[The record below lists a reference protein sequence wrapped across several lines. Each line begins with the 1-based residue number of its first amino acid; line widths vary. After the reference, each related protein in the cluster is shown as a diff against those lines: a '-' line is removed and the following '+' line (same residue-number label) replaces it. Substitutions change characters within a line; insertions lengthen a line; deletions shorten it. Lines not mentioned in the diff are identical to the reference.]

1 MDMIIFLKAVLGL
14 LVSLFGFCF
23 FSDAFR
29 KRASF
34 SATPW
39 PRLLSTGFVTSL
51 LDALGI
57 GNFAQQTALFKI
69 FNMVDDRVIPG
80 TLNVGNVLPTVAEAF
95 IFMTVIS
102 VHPVTLATLVVSAS
116 LGGVLGAGV
125 VSKMSRRRVRLSMG
139 IGLLVVA
146 LIILAGLLGWV
157 PVGGEAT
164 GLAGWKLALASV
176 AIFVFGALQTIGIGF
191 YAPCMAMVYS
201 LGMHPKTAFPIM
213 MTAGAMLQTACSMRF
228 IKEDAYDPKAC
239 VALSVAGVVGVL
251 VAAYIVRSLALTTM
265 KWIVLGVVLYTSVLM
280 FLTAASKTGDS

>member
-1 MDMIIFLKAVLGL
+1 MIIFMKAALGL
-14 LVSLFGFCF
+14 LASLFGFLF

-39 PRLLSTGFVTSL
+39 PGLLSTGFGTSL

-57 GNFAQQTALFKI
+57 GNFASQTALFKI
-69 FNMVDDRVIPG
+69 FKMLDDRVMPG
-80 TLNVGNVLPTVAEAF
+80 TLNVGNALPTVAEAF

-102 VHPVTLATLVVSAS
+102 VQPLTLGTLVVSAS
-116 LGGVLGAGV
+116 VGGVLGAGV
-125 VSKMSRRRVRLSMG
+125 VSRMSRRRVRLGMG
-139 IGLLVVA
+139 TGLLVVA

-164 GLAGWKLALASV
+164 SLAGWKLALAAA

-201 LGMHPKTAFPIM
+201 LGMNPKTAFPIM
-213 MTAGAMLQTACSMRF
+213 MTAGAMLQAACSMRF
-228 IKEDAYDPKAC
+228 VKEDAYDPKAC

-251 VAAYIVRSLALTTM
+251 VAAYIVKSLALTAM

-280 FLTAASKTGDS
+280 FLTAARKTEDP